1 MSKAKYIDGTDIRVG
16 DVFTDGYPDDRA
28 DVRLKNRGKVLYV
41 DNYTL
46 VWFPL
51 NDFTTHTDSKSNT
64 RWRSVTW
71 GLSIRPKKIEFSE
84 LTEEEREMYN
94 TSHQYLFDQ

>member
-1 MSKAKYIDGTDIRVG
+1 MSKAKYVDGTDIRVG

-51 NDFTTHTDSKSNT
+51 NDFTTHTDFERGKWTSNT
-64 RWRSVTW
+64 WC
-71 GLSIRPKKIEFSE
+71 LSGDPKRVEYSE

-94 TSHQYLFDQ
+94 TCHQYLFDQ